1 MEKQNKNSAEEL
13 VIQAK
18 AGDKY
23 AQSQLYEQYYN
34 TIYYTIKTII
44 KDEDTTLD
52 LVQDTFFKGFTHL
65 DSLSDTSVFLAWLK
79 RIATNNAK
87 NWLRKKQP
95 LLFSQMVD
103 EDDEGNEQPVDFQ
116 DMDLTKQPEEA
127 LDAKTKKQLLWD
139 IINELSDEQ
148 RLVINM
154 FYFQRMAVTDIA
166 QMLEVSP
173 NTVKSR
179 LNYGRKKIEAKV
191 LELEKN
197 GTKLYGLAP
206 LAFFIWLFMQNQ
218 KVNPVLPVAI
228 STAAGAGSAAASTS
242 TGTTVAQGKA
252 VSGAAKATAHTAAKG
267 IGAKVAA
274 GATAVAIAGGAIV
287 GITVYNTPKLYSWYM
302 EPSVTAQD
310 INVPIKAIIEYVNDE
325 SYASWYWESGYDGG
339 AYYIKTDT
347 GVGIITSDGEII
359 APATYNRISVEE
371 NNTLVLH
378 DDTGNYAVSVP
389 DGTITP
395 YTKPEKQVELE
406 EWFDQKTEKELET
419 YTPDKYTLYNFTYNG
434 PGVYSNNKD
443 SSLYKTPVE
452 DVGGVQEGFAAYML
466 DSKWG
471 YLDETT
477 MEPVIEAKYAPA
489 WHIDESVMDISN
501 LYYYRYSFFN
511 GYFFY
516 RPESTNAKEGK
527 GTFHKDRAY
536 DVSDGYI
543 VVNVEGKGY
552 SLITTDE
559 KTVIPAGKFYQ
570 MRPVYNGKLW
580 VQEKENGPWGIIEL
594 DKEAI
599 TEKLS

>member
-206 LAFFIWLFMQNQ
+206 LAITINLDRKAGQ
-218 KVNPVLPVAI
+218 PVRLSFHLV
-228 STAAGAGSAAASTS
+228 
-242 TGTTVAQGKA
+242 
-252 VSGAAKATAHTAAKG
+252 
-267 IGAKVAA
+267 
-274 GATAVAIAGGAIV
+274 
-287 GITVYNTPKLYSWYM
+287 PKL
-302 EPSVTAQD
+302 Q
-310 INVPIKAIIEYVNDE
+310 
-325 SYASWYWESGYDGG
+325 
-339 AYYIKTDT
+339 
-347 GVGIITSDGEII
+347 
-359 APATYNRISVEE
+359 
-371 NNTLVLH
+371 
-378 DDTGNYAVSVP
+378 
-389 DGTITP
+389 
-395 YTKPEKQVELE
+395 
-406 EWFDQKTEKELET
+406 
-419 YTPDKYTLYNFTYNG
+419 
-434 PGVYSNNKD
+434 
-443 SSLYKTPVE
+443 
-452 DVGGVQEGFAAYML
+452 
-466 DSKWG
+466 
-471 YLDETT
+471 
-477 MEPVIEAKYAPA
+477 
-489 WHIDESVMDISN
+489 
-501 LYYYRYSFFN
+501 
-511 GYFFY
+511 
-516 RPESTNAKEGK
+516 
-527 GTFHKDRAY
+527 
-536 DVSDGYI
+536 
-543 VVNVEGKGY
+543 
-552 SLITTDE
+552 
-559 KTVIPAGKFYQ
+559 
-570 MRPVYNGKLW
+570 
-580 VQEKENGPWGIIEL
+580 
-594 DKEAI
+594 
-599 TEKLS
+599 